1 MISHVGSIVPS
12 LSPHVQLQYDP
23 LTSNDPV
30 TSSEIPS
37 QFLPLIL
44 TRKTISI
51 ELDQISIKNFSPNL
65 RVSWTSLIRCQI
77 CSITSFVYKNDQF
90 GIGVSLFRFEF
101 FTEATVFTVART
113 ISATFNGPNV
123 AEQKY
128 LTFPM
133 TPTNP
138 DLPTYAF
145 RILNWINKKS
155 ADPSKSSREY
165 TYYLTAWPRYVK
177 WPQMTL
183 AAIKKASWRG
193 TTHSSAKIIYKNKI
207 TESLKSK
214 KRCHITFY
222 SRGQTTQPP
231 KLIKN

>member
-1 MISHVGSIVPS
+1 M
-12 LSPHVQLQYDP
+12 
-23 LTSNDPV
+23 
-30 TSSEIPS
+30 
-37 QFLPLIL
+37 
-44 TRKTISI
+44 
-51 ELDQISIKNFSPNL
+51 
-65 RVSWTSLIRCQI
+65 
-77 CSITSFVYKNDQF
+77 
-90 GIGVSLFRFEF
+90 SLFRFEF

-113 ISATFNGPNV
+113 ISATYNGPNV

-165 TYYLTAWPRYVK
+165 TYYLTFWTRYVK

-231 KLIKN
+231 KLIKNWKKRFSFRFRQIVLTSWHQPVLYVTVVA

>member
-1 MISHVGSIVPS
+1 MICHVRSIVPF

-65 RVSWTSLIRCQI
+65 RVTGSSLIRYQI

-90 GIGVSLFRFEF
+90 GIGLSLFRFEF

-113 ISATFNGPNV
+113 ISATYNGPNV

-145 RILNWINKKS
+145 RILN
-155 ADPSKSSREY
+155 
-165 TYYLTAWPRYVK
+165 
-177 WPQMTL
+177 
-183 AAIKKASWRG
+183 
-193 TTHSSAKIIYKNKI
+193 
-207 TESLKSK
+207 
-214 KRCHITFY
+214 
-222 SRGQTTQPP
+222 
-231 KLIKN
+231 